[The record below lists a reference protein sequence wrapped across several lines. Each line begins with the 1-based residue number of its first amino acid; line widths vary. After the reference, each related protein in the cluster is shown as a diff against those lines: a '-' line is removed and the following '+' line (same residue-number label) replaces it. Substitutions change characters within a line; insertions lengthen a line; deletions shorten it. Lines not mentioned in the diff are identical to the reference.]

1 MWKKIIL
8 ISLLILISV
17 SGLFLSFWYNNPTIV
32 ELSSGSELLFFSGG
46 NTTKNLQEKRNCKYV
61 INGSYFGKDD
71 LWYFP
76 AGERF
81 TTTGNLNYKKIENSD
96 PNLGETLIFDQKHG
110 KIQLFIADGEAIM
123 NGALVFNAWPR
134 LIKWWKKNNDLAQ
147 SISHRNT
154 PHPRTLVAQKWTK
167 SLIVVFRNKLTL
179 DEVAD
184 ELLGL
189 GMKDAINL
197 DGGPSTSI
205 SSSDRRVLN
214 FNEWEKLPIL
224 FCIK

>member
-1 MWKKIIL
+1 MWRKVASTI
-8 ISLLILISV
+8 LLILIS
-17 SGLFLSFWYNNPTIV
+17 LFSLLLLVEHNKPIIV
-32 ELSSGSELLFFSGG
+32 EISPGSELLFFSGG
-46 NTTKNLQEKRNCKYV
+46 KTTKNLQEERNCKYV

-81 TTTGNLNYKKIENSD
+81 TTTGNLNYKKIENAD
-96 PNLGETLIFDQKHG
+96 PNLGETLIFDEKHG
-110 KIQLFIADGEAIM
+110 RIQLFVANGEAIM
-123 NGALVFNAWPR
+123 TGALVFNAWPQ
-134 LIKWWKKNNDLAQ
+134 LIKWWKKNNELTQ

-154 PHPRTLVAQKWTK
+154 PHPRTLVAQKWSK
-167 SLIVVFRNKLTL
+167 SLILVFRNKLTL

-189 GMKDAINL
+189 GIKDAINL